1 MNECECE
8 RTSLPS
14 GAHFHLGD
22 HESAVSDASSALAL
36 DPGYGKAYHR
46 RAAAKRAMGDVEG
59 AGKDY
64 DGAIAAAPGNA
75 ELKAEKK
82 AMFDEVRKA
91 SLKPA
96 RQGPM
101 VIEEIE
107 EEEEAPAPAPAPT
120 PRAKPAAAGRKKIQ
134 IQEDSDDEEDEEQ
147 PPAAAA
153 SVVPPTPAAK
163 AKPAAAAAAAS
174 APPTESRRKIAIVE
188 DDDDDSSDEEEDEQT
203 AGKNVASAAEREA
216 AEAIKKAGD
225 EAFKRGDMEAAE
237 SLYTGCLASP
247 GGSGDDTVA
256 LAVHANRA
264 AARIKLE
271 KYAEVGWCE
280 LNSSFDPREFERRT
294 ASNS

>member
-107 EEEEAPAPAPAPT
+107 EEEEAPAPAPT

-271 KYAEVGWCE
+271 KYSEVGWCK
-280 LNSSFDPREFERRT
+280 LNSSFDPRELERRT
-294 ASNS
+294 VSNS